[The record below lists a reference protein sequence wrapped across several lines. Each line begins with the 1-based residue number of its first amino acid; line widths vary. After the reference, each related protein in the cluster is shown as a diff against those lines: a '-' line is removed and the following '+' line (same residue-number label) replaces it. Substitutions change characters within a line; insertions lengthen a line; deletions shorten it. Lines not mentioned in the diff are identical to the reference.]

1 MQAKVGQR
9 LVIRSHHLGEPVKDG
24 KIVEIRDPNGAPPYM
39 VKWSED
45 GRVGLFF
52 PGADAYVDQGAD
64 GESTT
69 NGA

>member
-9 LVIRSHHLGEPVKDG
+9 LVIRSHHVGEPVKDG
-24 KIVEIRDPNGAPPYM
+24 EILEIRDPKGAPPYL

-52 PGADAYVDQGAD
+52 PGADAYVESRGGGAAA
-64 GESTT
+64 
-69 NGA
+69 NGS